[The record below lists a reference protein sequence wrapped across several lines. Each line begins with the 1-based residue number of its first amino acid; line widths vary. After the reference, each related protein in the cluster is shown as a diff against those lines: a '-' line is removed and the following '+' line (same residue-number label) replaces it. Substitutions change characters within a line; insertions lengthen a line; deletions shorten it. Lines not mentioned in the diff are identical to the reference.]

1 MLTPACPEC
10 FRERIAFAQP
20 RVDLSSI
27 GIVDDNP
34 RDREVISQYLK
45 QYSHQHP
52 LQYQAR
58 QFEDGAALLEN
69 YQSNFDVIFLDIQ
82 MEGIDGMRTAAAIR
96 SVDTSVIIIFVTKTA
111 QYATTGYTVQAQ
123 SYLLKPITYFAF
135 ETELS
140 RALTQL
146 KRVERESVLIGSA
159 TAQRRV
165 DVIIYIESKRHK
177 LTVHTLEYEVTFN
190 GTLKA
195 FEDLLSARNFYR
207 SNSGY
212 LLNLQH
218 VTALEGEESTMSNGH
233 VLKVSRSRKKGLMEA
248 LADYIAGTLP

>member
-1 MLTPACPEC
+1 MHSTTSPS
-10 FRERIAFAQP
+10 
-20 RVDLSSI
+20 VSI
-27 GIVDDNP
+27 GIVDDSP
-34 RDREVISQYLK
+34 RDRDVIKQYLE
-45 QYSHQHP
+45 QYSQEQP

-58 QFEDGAALLEN
+58 YFEDGAALLEN
-69 YQSNFDVIFLDIQ
+69 YQSNFDLIFLDIQ

-96 SVDTSVIIIFVTKTA
+96 SVDSSVIIIFVTKTA
-111 QYATTGYTVQAQ
+111 QYATSGYTVQAQ

-146 KRVERESVLIGSA
+146 KRVGRESLLIGSA

-165 DVIIYIESKRHK
+165 DIAEIVYIESKRHK
-177 LTVHTLEYEVTFN
+177 LTVHTLQHQVTFT
-190 GTLKA
+190 GTLKS
-195 FEDLLSARNFYR
+195 FEDLLAGKNFYR

-212 LLNLQH
+212 LLNLRH
-218 VTALEGEESTMSNGH
+218 VTALEGEESTMSNGD

-248 LADYIAGTLP
+248 LANYIAGTLP

>member
-1 MLTPACPEC
+1 LRTPASPS
-10 FRERIAFAQP
+10 I
-20 RVDLSSI
+20 SI
-27 GIVDDNP
+27 GIVDDSQ
-34 RDREVISQYLK
+34 RDREVIERYLSQYA
-45 QYSHQHP
+45 QQHP

-58 QFEDGAALLEN
+58 QFEDGAALLES

-111 QYATTGYTVQAQ
+111 QYATTGYAVQAQ

-135 ETELS
+135 ETELG

-165 DVIIYIESKRHK
+165 DIADIIYIESKRHK
-177 LTVHTLEYEVTFN
+177 LTVHTLEHEVTFN

-195 FEDLLSARNFYR
+195 FEDLLSDRNFYR
-207 SNSGY
+207 ANSGY

-218 VTALEGEESTMSNGH
+218 ITAIEGEEATMSNGD